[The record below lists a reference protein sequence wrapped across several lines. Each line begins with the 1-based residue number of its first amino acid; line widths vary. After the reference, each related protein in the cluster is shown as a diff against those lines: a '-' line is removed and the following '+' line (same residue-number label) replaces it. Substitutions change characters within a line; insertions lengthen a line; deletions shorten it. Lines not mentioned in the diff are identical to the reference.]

1 MNKKVAMHKEICDK
15 LNETYEKK
23 NNDYGDSFAKVRAI
37 VPDAIMVRIYD
48 KVNRLE
54 TLLKKENKQLVND
67 ESIEDTLI
75 DLANYCIMEVIE
87 RNLEK
92 NQNNEI
98 KECSID

>member
-1 MNKKVAMHKEICDK
+1 MHKEICDK

-23 NNDYGDSFAKVRAI
+23 NNDYGDSFAKVRTI

-48 KVNRLE
+48 KVSRLE

-87 RNLEK
+87 RNLDK
-92 NQNNEI
+92 NQNKEV
-98 KECSID
+98 KECSVD

>member
-1 MNKKVAMHKEICDK
+1 MNKKVTMHKEICDK

-23 NNDYGDSFAKVRAI
+23 NNDYGDSFAKVRTI

-48 KVNRLE
+48 KVSRLE

-87 RNLEK
+87 RNLDK
-92 NQNNEI
+92 NQN
-98 KECSID
+98 KEGYGVAVY

>member
-1 MNKKVAMHKEICDK
+1 MHKEICDK

-48 KVNRLE
+48 KVSRLE

>member
-1 MNKKVAMHKEICDK
+1 MNKKVIMHKEICDK

-48 KVNRLE
+48 KVSRLE

-87 RNLEK
+87 RNLDK
-92 NQNNEI
+92 NQN
-98 KECSID
+98 KEGYGVAVY

>member
-1 MNKKVAMHKEICDK
+1 MNKKVTMHKEICDK

-23 NNDYGDSFAKVRAI
+23 NNDYGDSFAKVRTI

-48 KVNRLE
+48 KVSRLE

-87 RNLEK
+87 RNIDK
-92 NQNNEI
+92 NQNKEV
-98 KECSID
+98 KECSVD

>member
-1 MNKKVAMHKEICDK
+1 MNKKVIMHKEICDK

-23 NNDYGDSFAKVRAI
+23 NNDYGDSFAKVRTI

-48 KVNRLE
+48 KVSRLE

-67 ESIEDTLI
+67 ESIEDTLT

-87 RNLEK
+87 RNLDK
-92 NQNNEI
+92 NQNKEV
-98 KECSID
+98 KECSVD

>member
-1 MNKKVAMHKEICDK
+1 MHKEICDK

-23 NNDYGDSFAKVRAI
+23 NNDYGDSFAKVRTI

-48 KVNRLE
+48 KVSRLE

-87 RNLEK
+87 RNLDK
-92 NQNNEI
+92 NQN
-98 KECSID
+98 KEGYGVAVD

>member
-1 MNKKVAMHKEICDK
+1 MNKKVIMHKEICDK

-23 NNDYGDSFAKVRAI
+23 NNDYGDSFAKVRTI

-48 KVNRLE
+48 KVSRLE

-87 RNLEK
+87 RNLDK
-92 NQNNEI
+92 NQN
-98 KECSID
+98 KEGYGVAVY

>member
-1 MNKKVAMHKEICDK
+1 MNKKVTMHKEICDK

-87 RNLEK
+87 RNIEK

-98 KECSID
+98 KECSVD

>member
-48 KVNRLE
+48 KVSRLE

-87 RNLEK
+87 RNIDK
-92 NQNNEI
+92 NQNKEV
-98 KECSID
+98 KECSVD

>member
-1 MNKKVAMHKEICDK
+1 
-15 LNETYEKK
+15 
-23 NNDYGDSFAKVRAI
+23 
-37 VPDAIMVRIYD
+37 MVRIYD

-87 RNLEK
+87 RNIDK
-92 NQNNEI
+92 NQNKEV
-98 KECSID
+98 KECSVD

>member
-1 MNKKVAMHKEICDK
+1 MHKEICDK

-48 KVNRLE
+48 KVSRLE

-87 RNLEK
+87 RNIDK
-92 NQNNEI
+92 NQN
-98 KECSID
+98 KD

>member
-1 MNKKVAMHKEICDK
+1 MNKKVIMHKEICDK

-23 NNDYGDSFAKVRAI
+23 NNDYGDSFAKVRTI

-48 KVNRLE
+48 KVSRLE

-92 NQNNEI
+92 NQN
-98 KECSID
+98 KEGKGCSVD

>member
-1 MNKKVAMHKEICDK
+1 MHKEICDK

-23 NNDYGDSFAKVRAI
+23 NNDYGDSFAKVRVI

-48 KVNRLE
+48 KVSRLE

-87 RNLEK
+87 RNIDK
-92 NQNNEI
+92 NQNKEV
-98 KECSID
+98 KECSVD

>member
-1 MNKKVAMHKEICDK
+1 MNKKVTMHKEICDK

-87 RNLEK
+87 RNLDK
-92 NQNNEI
+92 NQNKEA
-98 KECSID
+98 KECSVD

>member
-1 MNKKVAMHKEICDK
+1 MNKKVTMHKEICDK

-23 NNDYGDSFAKVRAI
+23 NNDYGDSFAKVRTI

-92 NQNNEI
+92 NQNKEV
-98 KECSID
+98 KECSVD

>member
-1 MNKKVAMHKEICDK
+1 MNKKVTMHKEICDK

-48 KVNRLE
+48 KVSRLE

-87 RNLEK
+87 RNLDK
-92 NQNNEI
+92 NQNKEV
-98 KECSID
+98 KECSVD

>member
-1 MNKKVAMHKEICDK
+1 MHKEICDK

-48 KVNRLE
+48 KVSRLE

-87 RNLEK
+87 RNLDK
-92 NQNNEI
+92 NQNKEV
-98 KECSID
+98 KECSVD